1 MSDKALLI
9 TAIFKVLNFAIFI
22 ALCWYYIHKK
32 VLAQLYQKMRE
43 RQAIIPNLEHE
54 RRGLQNQEANIETA
68 IAQQALIAKVLQ
80 KKIEGWATTHNKQM
94 REQEENNHH
103 LQRLLEQKIEQ
114 QEDYRA
120 KKEAYHH
127 AVPKIIASTKEIL
140 TQHYQDPARAQAY
153 IDTLFQHLKDNA

>member
-9 TAIFKVLNFAIFI
+9 TALFKVLNFAIFI

-32 VLAQLYQKMRE
+32 LLAQLYQKMRE

-94 REQEENNHH
+94 REQGENNQH

-114 QEDYRA
+114 QEVYRA

-127 AVPKIIASTKEIL
+127 AIPKIITNTKEIL
-140 TQHYQDPARAQAY
+140 TQQYQDPARAQAY
-153 IDTLFQHLKDNA
+153 IDTLFQHLEDHA